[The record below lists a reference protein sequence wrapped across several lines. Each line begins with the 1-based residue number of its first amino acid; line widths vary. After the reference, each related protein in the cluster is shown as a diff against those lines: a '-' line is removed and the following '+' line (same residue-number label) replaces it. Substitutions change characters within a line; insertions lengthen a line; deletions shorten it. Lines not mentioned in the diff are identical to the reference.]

1 MNKITSKDA
10 LLEAYSACKGKLALR
25 CLSEHDINSPKKE
38 LLCCGGTGCH
48 ASNSQEMMQNLRDL
62 IKENGLENDVR
73 VVQTGCF
80 GFCAQGPIVKIMPD
94 NVFYVQVM
102 PEDAKEIVEKHLVG
116 KQLVDRLLFMEPL
129 LKERVQDYA
138 KMSFYAKQERIALR
152 NCGLLDPEDISE
164 YIANEGY
171 QALAKCL
178 FDMTPAQVVQE
189 VLNSGLCGRGGA
201 GFPTGMKWKIAA
213 GVKADEKY
221 IVCNADE
228 GDPGAFMD
236 RSIMEGDPN
245 SIIEAMA
252 IGAYAIGAQHGLV
265 YIRAEYPLAV
275 NRLQIAIDEAR
286 ELGLLGKN
294 IMGTDF
300 SFDIE
305 IKLGAGAFVCGEET
319 ALIHSMEGMRGEPTT
334 KPPFPANIGGG
345 YWGCSTNVNNV
356 ETYASIPEII
366 RKGAA
371 WYAKIGNWVP
381 ELDADGNFVKTI
393 SGNAGTKV
401 FALAGQI
408 NNVGLVEVPM
418 GTTLREIIYEIGG
431 GISGGREFKAVQTG
445 GPSGGCITAENL
457 DTPIDF
463 MNLSKIGSM
472 MGSGGMIVLSD
483 KDCMPAMAKFYLDFT
498 KDESC
503 GKCTPCRVGTR
514 RMLEMLEKICDG
526 NGTMEMLDDLENLA
540 KTITDTALCGLGQT
554 APNPILSTL
563 RYFKD
568 EYIAHVVDKRCPSG
582 TCRKLFT
589 LKINDTCI
597 GCTKCKR
604 NCPVNA
610 ITGELKQ
617 KHVIDQS
624 KCIKC
629 GACIEGCPKK
639 SIVME

>member
-1 MNKITSKDA
+1 MKKITSKADLMA
-10 LLEAYSACKGKLALR
+10 AFEAAKGKLALR
-25 CLSEHDINSPKKE
+25 LAAGSIDSKKKDI
-38 LLCCGGTGCH
+38 LCCGGTGCH
-48 ASNSQEMMQNLRDL
+48 ASNSQELMANLSAE
-62 IKENGLENDVR
+62 IKAAGLENDVR
-73 VVQTGCF
+73 VIQSGCF
-80 GFCAQGPIVKIMPD
+80 GFCAQGPIVKVMPD
-94 NVFYVQVM
+94 NVFYVQVT
-102 PEDAKEIVEKHLVG
+102 PEDAKEIVEKHIVG
-116 KQLVDRLLFMEPL
+116 HQIVERLLYVEPT
-129 LKERVQDYA
+129 LKEKIHDYA
-138 KMSFYAKQERIALR
+138 KMPFYAKQERIALR
-152 NCGLLDPEDISE
+152 NCGLIEAENLEE

-171 QALAKCL
+171 QGLAKAL
-178 FDMTPAQVVQE
+178 TEMTPAEVVQE
-189 VLNSGLCGRGGA
+189 VLDSGICGRGGA
-201 GFPTGMKWKIAA
+201 GFPTGLKWKIAA

-236 RSIMEGDPN
+236 RSIMEGDP
-245 SIIEAMA
+245 SSVVEAMA
-252 IGAYAIGAQHGLV
+252 IGAYAIGAQQGLV

-275 NRLQIAIDEAR
+275 SRLQMAIDQAR
-286 ELGLLGKN
+286 ECGLLGKN
-294 IMGTDF
+294 ILGTDF
-300 SFDIE
+300 CFDIE

-319 ALIHSMEGMRGEPTT
+319 ALIHSMEGQRGEPTT

-356 ETYASIPEII
+356 ETYASIPVIL

-371 WYAKIGNWVP
+371 WYSKIGNWVT
-381 ELDADGNFVKTI
+381 ERDENGHWVKTV

-418 GTTLREIIYEIGG
+418 GTTLREIIYDIGG

-445 GPSGGCITAENL
+445 GPSGGCITKENL
-457 DTPIDF
+457 DTPIDY
-463 MNLSKIGSM
+463 MNLGKIGSM

-483 KDCMPAMAKFYLDFT
+483 KDCMPAMAKFYLGFT

-503 GKCTPCRVGTR
+503 GKCTPCRIGTR

-526 NGTMEMLDDLENLA
+526 KGTEEMLVELEDLAN
-540 KTITDTALCGLGQT
+540 TIKDTALCGLGQT

-568 EYIAHVVDKRCPSG
+568 EYIAHVRDKKCPSG
-582 TCRKLFT
+582 TCTKLFKLRIT
-589 LKINDTCI
+589 DACK
-597 GCTKCKR
+597 GCTKCAR

-610 ITGELKQ
+610 ITGAVKQ
-617 KHVIDQS
+617 QHVIDQA

-629 GACIEGCPKK
+629 GACIDNCPFKA
-639 SIVME
+639 IVKE

>member
-1 MNKITSKDA
+1 MNKISTKADLLAAYEVAKGNLTKRLVAGKIDSVKKD
-10 LLEAYSACKGKLALR
+10 
-25 CLSEHDINSPKKE
+25 I
-38 LLCCGGTGCH
+38 LCCGGTGCH
-48 ASNSQEMMQNLRDL
+48 ASNSNVLMENLRAE
-62 IKENGLENDVR
+62 IKAAGLENDVK
-73 VVQTGCF
+73 VIQTGCF

-94 NVFYVQVM
+94 NVFYVQVT
-102 PEDAKEIVEKHLVG
+102 PEDAKEIVEKHVKG
-116 KQLVDRLLFMEPL
+116 HQIVERLLYVEPT
-129 LKERVQDYA
+129 LKEAIHDYA
-138 KMSFYAKQERIALR
+138 KMPFYAKQMRISLR
-152 NCGLLDPEDISE
+152 NCGLIDAESIEE

-171 QALAKCL
+171 QGLAKAVCE
-178 FDMTPAQVVQE
+178 MKPADVVQE
-189 VLNSGLCGRGGA
+189 VLNSGICGRGGA

-213 GVKADEKY
+213 GVQADEKY

-245 SIIEAMA
+245 SVIEAMA

-275 NRLQIAIDEAR
+275 QRLQNAIDQAR
-286 ELGLLGKN
+286 ACGLLGKN
-294 IMGTDF
+294 IFGSDF
-300 SFDIE
+300 CFDVE

-319 ALIHSMEGMRGEPTT
+319 ALIHSMEGQRGEPTT

-356 ETYASIPEII
+356 ETYASIPWILVN
-366 RKGAA
+366 GAEK
-371 WYAKIGNWVP
+371 YAKIGNWVI
-381 ELDADGNFVKTI
+381 EKDEKGNWVKTV
-393 SGNAGTKV
+393 SGNSGTKV

-418 GTTLREIIYEIGG
+418 GTTLREIIYDIGG
-431 GISGGREFKAVQTG
+431 GISGGHEFKAVQTG
-445 GPSGGCITAENL
+445 GPSGGCITKENL
-457 DTPIDF
+457 DTPIDYA
-463 MNLSKIGSM
+463 NLGKIGSM

-483 KDCMPAMAKFYLDFT
+483 KDCMPAMAKFYLEFT

-503 GKCTPCRVGTR
+503 GKCTPCRIGTR

-526 NGTMEMLDDLENLA
+526 NGTEEMLVELEDLAN
-540 KTITDTALCGLGQT
+540 TIKDTALCGLGQT

-568 EYIAHVVDKRCPSG
+568 EYIAHVRDKKCPAG
-582 TCRKLFT
+582 TCTKLYSLT
-589 LKINDTCI
+589 ITDACK
-597 GCTKCKR
+597 GCTKCAR

-610 ITGELKQ
+610 ITGAVKQ
-617 KHVIDQS
+617 QHVIDTK

-629 GACIEGCPKK
+629 GACISACPFKAIIK
-639 SIVME
+639 E